1 MDNADAENH
10 WGWVRYF
17 SWRYLDEKGWKV
29 FELKGSLFFASIA
42 AFQNIFNPANDPEVV
57 VIDFKEA
64 KVVDHSAWQR
74 LTA

>member
-1 MDNADAENH
+1 
-10 WGWVRYF
+10 
-17 SWRYLDEKGWKV
+17 LDEKGWKV